1 MQLSLP
7 AVRSNCSHRISSR
20 VPPLQGTKAL
30 PSSRAGTANRVSKR
44 PINFVQAAVGHSHV
58 SDARKGQFLGP
69 SIRVRGKGVFASPA
83 HFRGRSGDHFDT
95 PLLHGPAKFRGMSL
109 ANLATCPAS
118 TSNDFHDRCRKCKG
132 VLGYRSLPGYPKS
145 CCPCL
150 PLQQNAGRS
159 ARWWRHPLVTTWSQT
174 CPLFMPAAV
183 LMNHPPWQRLLA
195 HASCG
200 APLLL
205 PSANHPHLKRLL
217 HPAMAPLSSI
227 ASILVMKAPDVPAL
241 VPPTV

>member
-44 PINFVQAAVGHSHV
+44 PINFVQAAVGRSHV

-95 PLLHGPAKFRGMSL
+95 PLLHGPAKLRGMSL
-109 ANLATCPAS
+109 ANLATGPQRRPVMTS
-118 TSNDFHDRCRKCKG
+118 TIAVEG
-132 VLGYRSLPGYPKS
+132 
-145 CCPCL
+145 
-150 PLQQNAGRS
+150 
-159 ARWWRHPLVTTWSQT
+159 AREFLVTDHFPDT
-174 CPLFMPAAV
+174 PKAAARAFLFNKTQVVV
-183 LMNHPPWQRLLA
+183 LV
-195 HASCG
+195 G
-200 APLLL
+200 GVI
-205 PSANHPHLKRLL
+205 PS
-217 HPAMAPLSSI
+217 
-227 ASILVMKAPDVPAL
+227 
-241 VPPTV
+241 